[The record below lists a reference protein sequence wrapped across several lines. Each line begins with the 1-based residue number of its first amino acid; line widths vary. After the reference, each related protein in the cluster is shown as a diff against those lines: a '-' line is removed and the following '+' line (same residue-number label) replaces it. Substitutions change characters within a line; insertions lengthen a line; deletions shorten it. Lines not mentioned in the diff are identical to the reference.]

1 MTPERREPQST
12 TGPKRPTTV
21 SRELR
26 IGVPFDPRAV
36 SALSRLPNALPEK
49 ASVKAFCAWMRS
61 HGHGGEQE
69 LKPLYIEFC
78 EVMDLMGSV
87 PMSYK
92 KFRRA
97 MRNAGHSPKLADWRK
112 EDGSR
117 YRPQI
122 VDLSD
127 DNRDLAGMAEKMAEI
142 RTLTPETKKCAK
154 PAIQSQMS
162 DIKIGMVA

>member
-1 MTPERREPQST
+1 MTLQRREPQDP
-12 TGPKRPTTV
+12 TGPERPTTV
-21 SRELR
+21 SKELR
-26 IGVPFDPRAV
+26 IGIAFDPRGV
-36 SALSRLPNALPEK
+36 SALKRLSNALPEK

-69 LKPLYIEFC
+69 LKPLYLEFC
-78 EVMDLMGSV
+78 EVMELMGSV

-97 MRNAGHSPKLADWRK
+97 MRNAGHPPKLADWRK
-112 EDGSR
+112 EDGTR

-122 VDLSD
+122 VNLSE
-127 DNRDLAGMAEKMAEI
+127 NNPDLAGFAAKMAEI

-162 DIKIGMVA
+162 DIKIGKAA